1 MLKRIVVNLEVLE
14 GMLYFWQATKD
25 KEKVGEAYIVSIAE
39 QDVMK
44 AMYDLEFNYESVRL
58 VLSAISNR
66 EILNST
72 SKKER
77 RFWNNN
83 MWMLEDMDLMQKMIA
98 PLKKLNLDDVT
109 EEINKANLDFPYE
122 EVEVAFF
129 PGQMESNK
137 VVGNKLYLNL
147 FFVKP
152 DLFDDEIV
160 LFEGQKLREYIKNQI
175 IAMK

>member
-25 KEKVGEAYIVSIAE
+25 KEKVGEAYIASIADK
-39 QDVMK
+39 DVMK
-44 AMYDLEFNYESVRL
+44 AMYDSDFTRESVRA

-66 EILNST
+66 ELLNT
-72 SKKER
+72 TNKRER

-83 MWMLEDMDLMQKMIA
+83 MWMLEDMQLMQKMIN
-98 PLKKLNLDDVT
+98 PLKKLNLADIVDDV
-109 EEINKANLDFPYE
+109 NKANSTFPYE

-129 PGQMESNK
+129 PGEMETNK
-137 VVGNKLYLNL
+137 VIGNKLYLNV

-160 LFEGQKLREYIKNQI
+160 LFEGQKLKDYIKESIGN
-175 IAMK
+175 MK

>member
-1 MLKRIVVNLEVLE
+1 
-14 GMLYFWQATKD
+14 
-25 KEKVGEAYIVSIAE
+25 
-39 QDVMK
+39 
-44 AMYDLEFNYESVRL
+44 
-58 VLSAISNR
+58 
-66 EILNST
+66 
-72 SKKER
+72 
-77 RFWNNN
+77 

-98 PLKKLNLDDVT
+98 PLKKLNLDDVI
-109 EEINKANLDFPYE
+109 EEINKAKLDFPYE